1 MLAVW
6 QRSINSQRSRAL
18 AVSTAMCFPC
28 GHSDPAWPC
37 TMGAL
42 RLVFPGAFG
51 PAVAEAQRR
60 LQSWGS
66 QINLSAELETGT
78 ALSMPSP
85 DRFSASSQG
94 GEAHAA
100 DSSAPDRGTDTST
113 I

>member
-1 MLAVW
+1 MLIFRWNLESAGCEHCDV
-6 QRSINSQRSRAL
+6 L
-18 AVSTAMCFPC
+18 P
-28 GHSDPAWPC
+28 
-37 TMGAL
+37 L
-42 RLVFPGAFG
+42 RTLLVFPGAFG